1 MRLSELDYEKLTD
14 KQRMDLVVKNV
25 NYGSIGLKKDRK
37 QNTAIMVLGAN
48 SSSIKERM
56 LTAIELLK
64 KGYGTH
70 LIVSDD
76 FEPKIKNVEDG
87 NFDIP
92 DVSEDRVHEEQMKMM
107 YEIAEIFQ
115 IREEQMLY
123 FSDDL
128 GYFDNKI
135 KLFDRYI
142 LVTLLPNVR
151 RALQRFKKVYPH
163 KKFEGC
169 ATIRDFAEWDLKI
182 EDTKSKY
189 SRQILKEAQNLIEF
203 TKKGY
208 LADMNVDFIFEE
220 EKKK

>member
-14 KQRMDLVVKNV
+14 KQRMDLVVKGIY
-25 NYGSIGLKKDRK
+25 YGSIGLKKER
-37 QNTAIMVLGAN
+37 NTAIMVLGAN
-48 SSSIKERM
+48 SNSIKERM
-56 LTAIELLK
+56 LTAIELFK

-70 LIVSDD
+70 IIVSDD
-76 FEPKIKNVEDG
+76 FEPKIKDIEDG

-92 DVSEDRVHEEQMKMM
+92 DVSENRVHEEQMKMM

-115 IREEQMLY
+115 IREDQMLY

-128 GYFDNKI
+128 GYFDHKI
-135 KLFDRYI
+135 KLFDNYI

-163 KKFEGC
+163 KKFSGC
-169 ATIRDFAEWDLKI
+169 ATMRDFAEWNMKMD
-182 EDTKSKY
+182 DTKSKY
-189 SRQILKEAQNLIEF
+189 SKQILREAKNLIDF

-220 EKKK
+220 EKD

>member
-14 KQRMDLVVKNV
+14 KQRMDLVVKGIY
-25 NYGSIGLKKDRK
+25 YGSIGLKKER
-37 QNTAIMVLGAN
+37 NSAIMVLGAN
-48 SSSIKERM
+48 SNSIKERM

-70 LIVSDD
+70 IIVSDD
-76 FEPKIKNVEDG
+76 FEPKIKDTDDG

-92 DVSEDRVHEEQMKMM
+92 DVSENRVHEEQMKMM

-115 IREEQMLY
+115 IREDQMLY

-128 GYFDNKI
+128 GYFDHKI
-135 KLFDRYI
+135 KLFDNYI

-163 KKFEGC
+163 KKFSGC
-169 ATIRDFAEWDLKI
+169 ATMRDFAEWDLKMD
-182 EDTKSKY
+182 DTKSKY
-189 SRQILKEAQNLIEF
+189 AKQILREAKNLIDF

-220 EKKK
+220 E